1 VRNEDSDGKTRC
13 ILVVSSRRPCF
24 MTPRVTADN
33 PTGVTGFDHAS
44 IAQLPE
50 HVEASRALDALDRAI
65 RREGDVLEQERW
77 LAVVGAMAAALPY
90 ADAAAG
96 TAHRHT
102 LARGSP
108 LR

>member
-1 VRNEDSDGKTRC
+1 
-13 ILVVSSRRPCF
+13 

-44 IAQLPE
+44 IALLPE
-50 HVEASRALDALDRAI
+50 HVEASTALDALDRAI
-65 RREGDVLEQERW
+65 RREGDVLGQERR
-77 LAVVGAMAAALPY
+77 AALPC

-102 LARGSP
+102 LAGGSP
-108 LR
+108 SR